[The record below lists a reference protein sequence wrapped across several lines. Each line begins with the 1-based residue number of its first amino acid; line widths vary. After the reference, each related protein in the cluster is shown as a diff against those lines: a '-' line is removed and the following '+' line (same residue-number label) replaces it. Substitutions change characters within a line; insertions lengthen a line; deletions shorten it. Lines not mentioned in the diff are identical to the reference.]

1 MFPEFAFYS
10 GELSR
15 PDITEGFLGVPY
27 LGDRL
32 KIIEFFTHALP
43 HRQGGLSQNTIHN
56 FLDLG

>member
-1 MFPEFAFYS
+1 MFPEFAFDS
-10 GELSR
+10 GELSH

-43 HRQGGLSQNTIHN
+43 HRQG
-56 FLDLG
+56 